1 MNTFRLC
8 RIRRATIPIFALMLA
23 MFLSGTTF
31 LSAQQSSIRPS
42 ASSRAGSTST
52 TGRTT
57 ATTGRTVGGNTN
69 SAFTSGARQYRNNT
83 VLGDAVIQVDPES
96 RSLVIISD
104 EETHAEI
111 LKIIKSLDR
120 PKPQVLI
127 KVLFADVVYNDD
139 LDIGLEGAYTFHTSN
154 PLLSALTA
162 SGTSVV
168 TQTVNSILSSGT
180 TNTGSVNTVTTT
192 NTPVFPSNV
201 RNGTLGS
208 GGLFGLA
215 TSPSSLAAAG
225 ATGNLVSVLTSD
237 YQATLRAIAQK
248 GHINVLSRPSIMA
261 RNNQEAVIVVG
272 QEVPFVTNSTIN
284 ENGNVLNTIQYND
297 VGIILRVTPFINS
310 NRTVEMIVAP
320 EISQVSPSTVQVTN
334 GVSAPLID
342 KRSAETVVVT
352 PNATTV
358 VIGGLMNTEKTSTL
372 QKVPL
377 LGDIPG
383 IGLAFRH
390 LQKHTQKREL
400 IIFLTPYIVDSPGE
414 FKDLTLSEAN
424 RTELLP
430 KEFTKKEINDN
441 LDTLQ
446 LLPPPDDGH
455 EIRRAV
461 RVTQE
466 VDTKETVRPSFR

>member
-8 RIRRATIPIFALMLA
+8 WIRRAKLPTLALTLA
-23 MFLSGTTF
+23 LLLSGTAF
-31 LSAQQSSIRPS
+31 LSAQQTSIRPS

-52 TGRTT
+52 AGRTT
-57 ATTGRTVGGNTN
+57 ATTGRTAGSNTS

-104 EETHAEI
+104 DETHAEI
-111 LKIIKSLDR
+111 VKIIKSLDR

-154 PLLSALTA
+154 PLLSALSA

-168 TQTVNSILSSGT
+168 TQTINSILSSGT
-180 TNTGSVNTVTTT
+180 TNTGSTNTVTTT
-192 NTPVFPSNV
+192 STPVFPSNV
-201 RNGTLGS
+201 RNGTVGS
-208 GGLFGLA
+208 GSLFGLA

-284 ENGNVLNTIQYND
+284 QNGNVLNTIQYND

-372 QKVPL
+372 QKIPL

-430 KEFTKKEINDN
+430 KEFSKKEINDN

-446 LLPPPDDGH
+446 LLPPPDDDH

-461 RVTQE
+461 PVNQE
-466 VDTKETVRPSFR
+466 EDTKEVIHPTFR